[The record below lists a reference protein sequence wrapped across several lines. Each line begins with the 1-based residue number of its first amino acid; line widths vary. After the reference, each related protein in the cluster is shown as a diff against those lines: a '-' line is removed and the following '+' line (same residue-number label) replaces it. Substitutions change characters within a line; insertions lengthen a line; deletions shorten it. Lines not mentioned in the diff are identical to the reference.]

1 MRNWPAKLDIGCTY
15 LRFSSKIQHS
25 SEDQLRENILVAARL
40 RIFIPPQLICLDEA
54 KKGRTT
60 RRVGLSRLKEIL
72 QSGRSFVLVLF
83 KLSRLFRSSYK
94 GHEFIAERVVENGH
108 RAVVFND
115 GIDTNDKKAWKA
127 QVQLR
132 GILDDMYLDTL
143 VDHVKAGLVGIFEK
157 GWTVGPL
164 GVGYRPKILPD
175 APLTNLGK
183 PRTMPE
189 VDPEAAKL
197 ISQQFDWIRD
207 GMSLG
212 EGLRRWLAAGGPCD
226 PRSTTG
232 RMTPT
237 AYRRMLSNIRLTGR
251 WEFGRNKS
259 IWSST
264 KDYAVQQEQPDEEV
278 TKFHCEDLRIV
289 EDELFFA
296 VQKRLAEMKRGP
308 RGPKKNK
315 PAQLWDL
322 TTKLFFCAACS
333 TEEEFVRLHQ
343 TGAHGR
349 GMQCRNGARCTSKS
363 AVRREEAVRAI
374 CEKLQELIQED
385 RELIGKIVARS
396 QELDARGDEGR
407 LEEIKQLENRE
418 RALTRRI
425 DGLFDLAGDGS
436 EEDRRET
443 KAKIRAARSERDDV
457 REKLAHARRALEQFS
472 RTLTTDDVNQI
483 LNESASLLTDGAA
496 GQLGEDAVY
505 RALAVFRD
513 LTGGRIMVH
522 VEPRPARKQTNVRGV
537 FQPQLLAAVRDK
549 ADLCLGN
556 DVPTPEKVEVW
567 LRKPPLR
574 DLLAP
579 RVHQLIDVEGLSF
592 RAAAKQ
598 LQSEGYK
605 INSGVVWQIY
615 ERYYE
620 MIGKPKPKRPY
631 NGGNPRKSV

>member
-1 MRNWPAKLDIGCTY
+1 MNYLVTDAGGPGEELARKAIEYFREAAKRESIDLVDFDPSAPLDQQIAWAEAQGLDIGCTY

-567 LRKPPLR
+567 LRKPP
-574 DLLAP
+574 
-579 RVHQLIDVEGLSF
+579 
-592 RAAAKQ
+592 
-598 LQSEGYK
+598 
-605 INSGVVWQIY
+605 
-615 ERYYE
+615 
-620 MIGKPKPKRPY
+620 
-631 NGGNPRKSV
+631 